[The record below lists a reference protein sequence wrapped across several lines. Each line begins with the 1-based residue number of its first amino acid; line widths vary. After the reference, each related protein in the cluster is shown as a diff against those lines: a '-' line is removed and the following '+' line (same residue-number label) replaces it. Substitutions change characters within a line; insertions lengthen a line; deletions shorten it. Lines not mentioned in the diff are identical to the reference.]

1 MEIKWLHLKSF
12 RNYQDQEVDFRPGL
26 TILQGENGQGKT
38 NILEGIYYLL
48 TGKSY
53 RVHREQELARWG
65 ENEFHLYGDF
75 IVQRRKL
82 RLESHYQDKR
92 KIIKINQIPCRKLSE
107 YVGTINVVFFSP
119 DDLVM
124 VKGGPAERRRFLDL
138 HIAQHHS
145 KHIQLLN
152 AYNKVLQQKNALL
165 KQGQGGSKSQIAQIE
180 LWNEQILR
188 IGSEIIRNRWEF
200 TGLLSRKGQEIYG
213 QISSGKE
220 ELTMDYHALG
230 KNNLEE
236 ALAAFPKLLAE
247 KMSLEMERK
256 MVLIGPHRD
265 DILFKLN
272 ERSARLYGS
281 QGQQRSIVLSTKL
294 AELEVI
300 RQEKGD
306 YPLLLLD
313 DVLSELDR
321 FRRDYLLDY
330 TKSLQQTIMTMTSAE
345 TLTQRASLLLKVEK
359 GQIGR
364 IE

>member
-12 RNYQDQEVDFRPGL
+12 RNYVDQEVHFKPGL
-26 TILQGENGQGKT
+26 NILQGENGQGKT
-38 NILEGIYYLL
+38 NVLEGIYYLL

-65 ENEFHLYGDF
+65 DNEFHLYGDF
-75 IVQRRKL
+75 LVRKRKL
-82 RLESHYQDKR
+82 RLESHYKEKR

-119 DDLVM
+119 DDLAM

-138 HIAQHHS
+138 HIAQHNS

-152 AYNKVLQQKNALL
+152 NYNKVIQQKNALL
-165 KQGQGGSKSQIAQIE
+165 KRSQGKIQDQLE
-180 LWNEQILR
+180 LWNEQIVH
-188 IGSEIIRNRWEF
+188 IGSQIIENRWEF
-200 TGLLSRKGQEIYG
+200 TDLLSQKSKEIYQ

-220 ELTMDYHALG
+220 ELSMEYLTLG
-230 KNNLEE
+230 KSDLHE
-236 ALAAFPKLLAE
+236 ALADFPKLLAE
-247 KMSLEMERK
+247 KMPAEIERK
-256 MVLIGPHRD
+256 MILVGPHRD
-265 DILFKLN
+265 DVIFKLN
-272 ERSARLYGS
+272 NRFARLYGS

-300 RQEKGD
+300 NQEKGE

-330 TKSLQQTIMTMTSAE
+330 IKSLQQTIITMTSAE
-345 TLTQRASLLLKVEK
+345 TLTNRASLLLKVEQ

-364 IE
+364 ID

>member
-1 MEIKWLHLKSF
+1 MEIKWLHLKDF
-12 RNYQDQEVDFRPGL
+12 RNYENQEVHFQSGL
-26 TILQGENGQGKT
+26 NILQGENGQGKT
-38 NILEGIYYLL
+38 NVLEGIYYLL

-75 IVQRRKL
+75 IVNKRRL
-82 RLESHYQDKR
+82 RLESHYKEKR
-92 KIIKINQIPCRKLSE
+92 KIIKINQVPCKKLSE

-124 VKGGPAERRRFLDL
+124 VKGGPAERRRFLDF

-152 AYNKVLQQKNALL
+152 AYNKILQQKNALL
-165 KQGQGGSKSQIAQIE
+165 KRSSEGIRNQIE
-180 LWNEQILR
+180 LWNDQMVK
-188 IGSEIIRNRWEF
+188 IGSEIIKNRWEF
-200 TGLLSRKGQEIYG
+200 TNLLSGTSKHIYG

-220 ELTMDYHALG
+220 VLSMEYHSLG
-230 KNNLEE
+230 KNSLEE
-236 ALAAFPKLLAE
+236 ALAYFPKLLEEKIPAE
-247 KMSLEMERK
+247 IEKRMIL
-256 MVLIGPHRD
+256 VGPHRD

-272 ERSARLYGS
+272 QRSARLYGS
-281 QGQQRSIVLSTKL
+281 QGQQRSIVLSIKL

-300 RQEKGD
+300 CQEKGE

-313 DVLSELDR
+313 DVLSELDS
-321 FRRDYLLDY
+321 FRRDYLLEY
-330 TKSLQQTIMTMTSAE
+330 VKNLQQTIITMTSAE
-345 TLTQRASLLLKVEK
+345 TLTNRASLLLKVEK

-364 IE
+364 ID

>member
-1 MEIKWLHLKSF
+1 MEIQWLHLKYF
-12 RNYQDQEVDFRPGL
+12 RNYLDQEVKFCSGL
-26 TILQGENGQGKT
+26 NVLQGENGQGKT

-53 RVHREQELARWG
+53 RVHRELELACWG
-65 ENEFHLYGDF
+65 QNEFHLYGDF
-75 IVQRRKL
+75 IVHRRKL
-82 RLESHYQDKR
+82 RLESHYKDKR
-92 KIIKINQIPCRKLSE
+92 KVIKINQVPCKKLSE

-145 KHIQLLN
+145 RHIQLLN
-152 AYNKVLQQKNALL
+152 AYNKVIQQKNALL
-165 KQGQGGSKSQIAQIE
+165 KRSQGGIRSQIE
-180 LWNEQILR
+180 LWNDQILR
-188 IGSEIIRNRWEF
+188 IGSEIIKNRWEY
-200 TGLLSRKGQEIYG
+200 TGLLSQKSKEIYG

-220 ELTMDYHALG
+220 ELSMEYHSLG

-236 ALAAFPKLLAE
+236 ALELFPKLLEE
-247 KMSLEMERK
+247 KIPLEIERK
-256 MVLIGPHRD
+256 MILVGPHRD

-272 ERSARLYGS
+272 DRSARLYGS
-281 QGQQRSIVLSTKL
+281 QGQQRSIILSTKL

-300 RQEKGD
+300 HQEKGE

-313 DVLSELDR
+313 DVLSELDQ

-330 TKSLQQTIMTMTSAE
+330 VKSLQQTIITMTSAE
-345 TLTQRASLLLKVEK
+345 TLTHRASLLLKVEK

-364 IE
+364 ID